1 MFIGLL
7 VFIFI
12 NVRLLKSETIEI
24 KNETPVH
31 SQNENVGEPYTDGKI
46 NLNSAGENE
55 LDSLMYIGRDEAEL
69 IIEYRNKNGNF
80 ESLED
85 IKYVEGLSS
94 IMRKVII
101 DNCYVE

>member
-12 NVRLLKSETIEI
+12 NARVLKYETMEI
-24 KNETPVH
+24 KSDTNLH
-31 SQNENVGEPYTDGKI
+31 RQNENVEDLYTGNKI
-46 NLNSAGENE
+46 DLNAADENE
-55 LDSLMYIGRDEAEL
+55 LDSLMYIGQDEAEL